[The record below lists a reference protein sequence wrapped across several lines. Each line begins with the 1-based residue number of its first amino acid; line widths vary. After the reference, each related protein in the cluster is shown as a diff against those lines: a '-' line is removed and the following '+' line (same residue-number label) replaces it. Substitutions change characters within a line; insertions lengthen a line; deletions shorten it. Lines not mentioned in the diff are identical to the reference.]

1 MGWYLN
7 MNPMPKIA
15 PEKITSVNFM
25 SFFVIKYR
33 EETDMKIG
41 KRSLTEEIER
51 MPIQG
56 LNATNSCPTIA
67 IFVLKMFLKTI

>member
-1 MGWYLN
+1 
-7 MNPMPKIA
+7 MPKIA
-15 PEKITSVNFM
+15 PEKMMSVNFM

-33 EETDMKIG
+33 EKIDTKIG

-56 LNATNSCPTIA
+56 LNAINSCPTSA
-67 IFVLKMFLKTI
+67 IFELKMFLKTI

>member
-1 MGWYLN
+1 M
-7 MNPMPKIA
+7 
-15 PEKITSVNFM
+15 TSVNFM

-33 EETDMKIG
+33 EKIDKKIG

-56 LNATNSCPTIA
+56 LNAINSCPTSA
-67 IFVLKMFLKTI
+67 IFELKMFLKTI